1 MKPIGC
7 RWLYKVKY
15 NTDGSVNRYKAQLV
29 AKGYAQKHEI
39 DYDEMFASVAKMT
52 TIHVLLAVPAAKRWH
67 LHQMDVKNA
76 FLQGE
81 VEEQVYMVQTPD
93 FTPERTVWRHAG

>member
-1 MKPIGC
+1 M
-7 RWLYKVKY
+7 WVYKVKY
-15 NTDGSVNRYKAQLV
+15 NTNGTVNRYKARLV
-29 AKGYAQKHEI
+29 AKGYGKQHDI
-39 DYDEMFASVAKMT
+39 NYDETFAPVTKMT
-52 TIHVLLAVPAAKRWH
+52 IARVLLAVAAVKGWH